1 MEYFKRSKWF
11 KVENNHV
18 PILSMSVSPSEEN
31 LAISLQNH
39 QVFNIPFS
47 NTEFAPSEEMAFEP
61 LFQPFHS
68 KEITG
73 LDVCVRKPLIVTCS
87 TDKSVRI
94 WNYLDKTLEQW
105 KEFHEEAMSVAYHPS
120 GFFVLVGF
128 QDKLRLMNVLMDDI
142 RMFREMSIK
151 NCRECRFSNGGQY
164 FAAAHGNAIQIYNTH
179 SGDLMANLRGHN
191 AKVRSLSFS
200 NNDTKLV
207 SSGMDGG
214 VYEWIVH
221 EGKRAE
227 GHVVKTCNYSSAI
240 MASDERTM
248 LCCGSDKM
256 LRAIVDSEVTV
267 IREAGLCLTQLML
280 SHSQR
285 LLFAGCENGAIR
297 AYRFPITGEYHEYPA
312 HIGRVTRVRVAV
324 DDSYLFTTGE
334 DGSLMMFDIRDK
346 DSRRDKKEPT
356 FSEEI
361 LVSKAD
367 LEEKTQLT
375 AELEGRVKDLVS
387 QNEYQLKIMEKTHED
402 QTKEMNLK
410 FQQELE
416 KENNKYE
423 YLQTEKN
430 EMEMDFEE
438 KLRHQEERHTAA
450 MQELEQTY
458 TQKIMQE
465 LEKYQTLS
473 QEKELEAEKFEEQ
486 HQLLV
491 EQHNRLVTELQEEF
505 EFKIADQDAVIE
517 QMAQEAEEQ
526 EKVLEE
532 TRRMIEED
540 CDQEIEQVK
549 REYEEKLATEKE
561 NLLKLKGDNGL
572 IKKKNAQLQKK
583 WDDQDTVLKAEQEK
597 NNELDIKIK
606 TCERDIAGLKKEI
619 KERDETIGDKE
630 KRIYDLKKKN
640 QELEKFKFVLD
651 YKIKELRK
659 QIEPKDLEING
670 MKETIKEMDA
680 ELERYNKTNQAF
692 ELDNSSLQLKL
703 DALQK
708 ELLKQRTQLADADAL
723 NRRFRTDLE
732 ETVQYIQDYKMLK
745 ASVKLLYQRHCGE
758 PVQSTHL
765 DEDVQKEYTRQR
777 EYLEKS
783 VENLKRK
790 LAKDTDLHRYEAT
803 RFMQENAS
811 LIKEINDLRRE
822 IKILKAQNNRG
833 KEQPPKS
840 AGNKSRTSTA
850 TGGQSRGG
858 DNAQVRELQRE
869 LEMQRDEMAKMRTR
883 LAELEALTANRGRP
897 ISREKLPPVEG
908 ASDM

>member
-1 MEYFKRSKWF
+1 
-11 KVENNHV
+11 
-18 PILSMSVSPSEEN
+18 MSVSPSEEN

-39 QVFNIPFS
+39 QVFNVPFS
-47 NTEFAPSEEMAFEP
+47 STEFAKSEECSFEP

-105 KEFHEEAMSVAYHPS
+105 KEFHEEAMSIAFHPS

-164 FAAAHGNAIQIYNTH
+164 FAASHGNAIQIFNTY

-191 AKVRSLSFS
+191 AKVRSLAFS

-256 LRAIVDSEVTV
+256 LRAIVDSEITFVRDQG
-267 IREAGLCLTQLML
+267 ICLTQLML

-312 HIGRVTRVRVAV
+312 HIGRVTRVRVSV
-324 DDSYLFTTGE
+324 DDSFLFTTGE
-334 DGSLMMFDIRDK
+334 DGALMMFDIRDK
-346 DSRRDKKEPT
+346 ESRRDKKEPT

-361 LVSKAD
+361 MVSKAD

-387 QNEYQLKIMEKTHED
+387 QNEYQLKIMEKNHED
-402 QTKEMNLK
+402 MLKELNLK

-416 KENNKYE
+416 KEGNKYE

-465 LEKYQTLS
+465 LEKYQTLA

-526 EKVLEE
+526 ERVLEE

-540 CDQEIEQVK
+540 CDMEIEQVK
-549 REYEEKLATEKE
+549 TGYEDKLGVEKE

-572 IKKKNAQLQKK
+572 IKKKNALLQKNK
-583 WDDQDTVLKAEQEK
+583 DEQATVLKAEQEK
-597 NNELDIKIK
+597 NKELDSKIT

-692 ELDNSSLQLKL
+692 ELENSSLQLKL

-708 ELLKQRTQLADADAL
+708 ELLRQRTQLADADAL

-758 PVQSTHL
+758 AVESTHL

-833 KEQPPKS
+833 KDAPPKS
-840 AGNKSRTSTA
+840 AGGKSRGSTA
-850 TGGQSRGG
+850 ANGASRGG
-858 DNAQVRELQRE
+858 PGDANVRELQRE
-869 LEMQRDEMAKMRTR
+869 VEMQRDEMHKLRGR
-883 LAELEALTANRGRP
+883 IAELEALTANRGRP
-897 ISREKLPPVEG
+897 ISRERLPPVG
-908 ASDM
+908 GGDDM